1 MEASAREEVTA
12 PQDDSITQQDLRSS
26 NTSLRRRTSI
36 IKTDEEN
43 VHTKTGVNGWLGHSR
58 RLTRRSMILS
68 WSLNDGDIS
77 YGDKEELIE
86 EEVKLLP
93 LLPLDTFS
101 FIAASRVNSMP
112 FWVGMGVFMMQ
123 VLVHSLL
130 LLDIQKSIEFPPNVN
145 TEVRACQ
152 LLGLIINVVLETDI
166 SKSLNVIFKGY
177 DEAAVIRSFGKR
189 PIPKFLWFLSIL

>member
-12 PQDDSITQQDLRSS
+12 PRDDSITQQDLRSS
-26 NTSLRRRTSI
+26 NTSLRHRTSI

-43 VHTKTGVNGWLGHSR
+43 VHTKTVLTSSVNGWLGHSR

-123 VLVHSLL
+123 FSVHLLL
-130 LLDIQKSIEFPPNVN
+130 LLDIKNP
-145 TEVRACQ
+145 
-152 LLGLIINVVLETDI
+152 
-166 SKSLNVIFKGY
+166 LN
-177 DEAAVIRSFGKR
+177 
-189 PIPKFLWFLSIL
+189 FLPM